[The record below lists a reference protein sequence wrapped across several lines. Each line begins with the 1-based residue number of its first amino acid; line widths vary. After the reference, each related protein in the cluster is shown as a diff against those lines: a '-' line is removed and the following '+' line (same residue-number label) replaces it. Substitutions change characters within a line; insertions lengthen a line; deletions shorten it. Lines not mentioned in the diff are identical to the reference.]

1 MNATARTAVVVGVDG
16 SDPAL
21 AAVRWAAV
29 EAARRGA
36 PLRLVAAVGT
46 GARRPGRSGRRS
58 ARRRSGRS
66 CADDGRLNTPR
77 WRSSGSCGATPRR
90 PP

>member
-36 PLRLVAAVGT
+36 QLRLVAAVPWRIYQP
-46 GARRPGRSGRRS
+46 AR
-58 ARRRSGRS
+58 
-66 CADDGRLNTPR
+66 
-77 WRSSGSCGATPRR
+77 
-90 PP
+90 